1 MTLVVMSPAG
11 FSLTGFDYQQES
23 LCTGNPNRQRLP
35 GAKKKTS
42 GKTLL
47 IFDEDDYGEN
57 SR

>member
-11 FSLTGFDYQQES
+11 GSLTGFDYQQES

-35 GAKKKTS
+35 GAKKTS

>member
-35 GAKKKTS
+35 GAKKTS
-42 GKTLL
+42 GKCLL

>member
-23 LCTGNPNRQRLP
+23 LSAGNPDRQRLP
-35 GAKKKTS
+35 GAKKTS